1 VIGTASA
8 AKHAFLRS
16 LGADELIDYTEVDF
30 AEAVT
35 GVDVVLDAIGGD
47 YARRSLRTLRSGGRL
62 ISLTSPR
69 EPDAETVA
77 AARERGI
84 HTGFTLVEPDRA
96 GMLAIAELV
105 EAGKLRVE
113 IADVLPLSEA
123 RRAHELGETRRTTGK
138 LVLRV
143 RD

>member
-1 VIGTASA
+1 
-8 AKHAFLRS
+8 
-16 LGADELIDYTEVDF
+16 
-30 AEAVT
+30 
-35 GVDVVLDAIGGD
+35 
-47 YARRSLRTLRSGGRL
+47 
-62 ISLTSPR
+62 
-69 EPDAETVA
+69 VA

-84 HTGFTLVEPDRA
+84 HAGFTLVEPDRA

-113 IADVLPLSEA
+113 IAEGLPLSEA
-123 RRAHELGETRRTTGK
+123 RRARELGETERTPGK